1 MMKLGVNID
10 HIATLR
16 QARGV
21 SYPSLIDA
29 VRIIENAGADGIT
42 LHLREDRRHIQDA
55 DVWQLKEVI
64 TTKMNL
70 EMAATDEMIR
80 IASEVKPEDV
90 CIVPEKREEL
100 TTEGGLDVVANQEK
114 ITELCTEMD
123 THNITTSLFIASDIK
138 QIEAS
143 RQCGAQ
149 VVEIHTGHYANGL
162 ESLENIR
169 RGVEFAHSIG
179 LQVNA
184 GHGLTLENTENIAK
198 MPEIIE
204 LNIGHSIIARSVFVG
219 LKQAVIEMLEVM
231 KVGKL

>member
-1 MMKLGVNID
+1 MKLGVNID

-100 TTEGGLDVVANQEK
+100 TTEGGLDVVGNQAK
-114 ITELCTEMD
+114 ITELCQEMD
-123 THNITTSLFIASDIK
+123 AHNITTSLFVASDFK

>member
-1 MMKLGVNID
+1 MKLGVNID

-21 SYPSLIDA
+21 DYPSLIDA

-70 EMAATDEMIR
+70 EMAATNEMIR

-100 TTEGGLDVVANQEK
+100 TTEGGLDVVANQAK
-114 ITELCTEMD
+114 ITELCQEMD
-123 THNITTSLFIASDIK
+123 AHNITTSLFVASDFK